1 MLKLTS
7 LGGCGEDSRNC
18 FLLQSNDHSVLLDCG
33 VRREIADV
41 SEVYPLLTREI
52 AENLDAVILSHAH
65 EDHTAALPYLYELG
79 YRGYVY
85 ASEETISLTPAF
97 LLKWVY
103 YVKNNGGELPFPED
117 NIDSIHFRNIEDC
130 PIKLSYGRD
139 GHITGG
145 LWYRFEL
152 DGQSLLYT
160 GDLTYDSLLLQA
172 DPLPET
178 DILVIDSAYADQHLE
193 QNKQYQ
199 KLAETAQ
206 EVTAAGGKLLLPVPA
221 NGRGIDMFV
230 YLSRFDLP
238 LFVEERIVKKT
249 EDLFHKKLWIKPFD
263 LPEKNYSVVNNVNRN
278 DLLKQGPAGVYLF
291 SDGMMTEPTAQRY
304 FETVRDDSSSRI
316 IISGHSARGTLANQL
331 LQKEFLVNNNIKV
344 SAEQLTIK
352 VHNDFDDVV
361 SLVKSVCPKY
371 VMLFHCKRSG
381 CTALAEK
388 LSGQGI
394 IVLLDTGR
402 EYPIE
407 SFPS

>member
-1 MLKLTS
+1 MLKITS

-18 FLLQSNDHSVLLDCG
+18 FLLQSGERSVLLDCG

-52 AENLDAVILSHAH
+52 AENLDAVFLSHAH

-85 ASEETISLTPAF
+85 ASAETISLTPTF

-117 NIDSIHFRNIEDC
+117 NIDSIRFRNIEDC

-145 LWYRFEL
+145 LWYLFEL

-172 DPLPET
+172 DPLPEADT
-178 DILVIDSAYADQHLE
+178 LVIDSAYADRHLDQAE
-193 QNKQYQ
+193 QYR
-199 KLAETAQ
+199 KLLETARD
-206 EVTAAGGKLLLPVPA
+206 VIASGGRLLLPVPA

-238 LFVEERIVKKT
+238 LFVENSIVKKT
-249 EDLFHKKLWIKPFD
+249 KELFQQRKWIKPFD
-263 LPEKNYSVVNNVNRN
+263 FPCENYTVVSNSSR
-278 DLLKQGPAGVYLF
+278 DELLRRMRAGVYLF
-291 SDGMMTEPTAQRY
+291 GDGMMTTAAALKY
-304 FETVRDDSSSRI
+304 FEAVRDDSRSKI

-331 LQKEFLVNNNIKV
+331 LQRDFIIQNDIKA

-352 VHNDFDDVV
+352 VHNDFDDVI
-361 SLVKSVCPKY
+361 SLVKTVRPKN
-371 VMLFHCKRSG
+371 VMLFHCKKTG
-381 CTALAEK
+381 CKALAEK
-388 LSGQGI
+388 LTGQGI
-394 IVLLDTGR
+394 HVLTNVG
-402 EYPIE
+402 EQYQIN
-407 SFPS
+407 